1 MAKRVFILA
10 LMLICGLMFPIA
22 LLYECFEIVV
32 IIPIYWVIKG
42 EEYLKQ
48 HKYFFYAYADFLS
61 SLVIDKK
68 IEKPTLKRKYW
79 YE

>member
-10 LMLICGLMFPIA
+10 LILIWGLMFPFA

-32 IIPIYWVIKG
+32 FIPIYWVIKG
-42 EEYLKQ
+42 EEYLKR
-48 HKYFFYAYADFLS
+48 HKYFFCAYDDFLS
-61 SLVIDKK
+61 SLIIDKK